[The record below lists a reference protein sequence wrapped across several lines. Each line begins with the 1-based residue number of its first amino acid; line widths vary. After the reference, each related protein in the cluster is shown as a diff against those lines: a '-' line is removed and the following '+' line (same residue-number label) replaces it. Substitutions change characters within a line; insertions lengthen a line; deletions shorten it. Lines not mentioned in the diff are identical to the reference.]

1 MRLLSCLAAVS
12 AVAALLTAAPLPA
25 NADDDKASSFQ
36 RTDHADAQT
45 VDGITVK
52 DAWVSGPVK
61 ENSAVAV
68 QLTID
73 NQSGKPSKLVVV
85 ESEVADRATLHIR
98 VGYGANARMRPLP
111 AIDVPNGTAE
121 TLGGDRHV
129 MLIGMQRAY
138 EVGDTFPLL
147 LTFLEGERVAVKV
160 KIRAKEGAKEGG

>member
-1 MRLLSCLAAVS
+1 MRLPCLAAVS
-12 AVAALLTAAPLPA
+12 AVAALLTTAPLPA
-25 NADDDKASSFQ
+25 SAGDDKSSAFQ

-45 VDGITVK
+45 VDGITVRN
-52 DAWVSGPVK
+52 AWVTGPVK

-68 QLTID
+68 QLTVD

-121 TLGGDRHV
+121 VLAGDRHV
-129 MLIGMQRAY
+129 MLIGMQRAF
-138 EVGDTFPLL
+138 EVGETFPLL
-147 LTFLEGERVAVKV
+147 LTFLEGERIAVKV
-160 KIRAKEGAKEGG
+160 KVRAEKGAGKGE